1 MNTYIFE
8 HNGEKIN
15 EQIKITYIDE
25 GNISSAIIGNIYNAI
40 DYINNN
46 IEEYS
51 KVKLDNFTGNK
62 IEFIIKNIIRYKQIV
77 ACGEYYSIIIKDK
90 KRIRGR

>member
-15 EQIKITYIDE
+15 EQIKLTYIDE
-25 GNISSAIIGNIYNAI
+25 DNIKSAIIGNIYNTI

-46 IEEYS
+46 IEECS

-62 IEFIIKNIIRYKQIV
+62 IDFIIKSITRYKQIV
-77 ACGEYYSIIIKDK
+77 ACGEYYSIIIKNK